1 MNDVSKKLV
10 KDEDLEL
17 IEKFKSGDRKS
28 FNLLVLKYQKMVYNV
43 SRKILIN
50 HDDADEI
57 TQNVFINLYKKI
69 NQFRGES
76 KLSTYLYR
84 ISVNLSLNYLYN
96 KNKNLKKIND
106 GVDVEEYSD
115 NNNALKRI
123 EFDEETNIIRKSIES
138 LPPQQRAVFI
148 LRFYENLSYEEIS
161 EILGTSI
168 GGLKA
173 NYFHAIK
180 NLKSFYKLNNI
191 KD

>member
-1 MNDVSKKLV
+1 MNDVNKKLV

-69 NQFRGES
+69 NQLRGES

-123 EFDEETNIIRKSIES
+123 EFDEETNIVRKSIES

>member
-1 MNDVSKKLV
+1 MNDVNKKLV